1 MTDITFKTETVR
13 FVYRVAGIIIHNNKL
28 LVMKDEN
35 SPYYYIPGGKVGL
48 QELSADA
55 IKREIR
61 EEINIDVKVK
71 RILWIVENFFKD
83 DESGENFHEIGFYYL
98 LELNDEK
105 IFEKGNEFIMT
116 EGGKHR
122 LVFYWKP
129 LEEIK
134 DLYLYPLFIK
144 ENILKLPNS
153 IKHIVENKY

>member
-1 MTDITFKTETVR
+1 MQDITFKTETVR

-48 QELSADA
+48 QELSTDA

-71 RILWIVENFFKD
+71 RMLWIVENFFKD

>member
-35 SPYYYIPGGKVGL
+35 SPYYYIPGGKVGF

-71 RILWIVENFFKD
+71 RMLWIVENFFKD

>member
-1 MTDITFKTETVR
+1 
-13 FVYRVAGIIIHNNKL
+13 
-28 LVMKDEN
+28 MKDEN

-61 EEINIDVKVK
+61 EEINIDVRVK
-71 RILWIVENFFKD
+71 RMLWIVENFFKD

-153 IKHIVENKY
+153 INHIVENKY

>member
-48 QELSADA
+48 QELSTDA

-71 RILWIVENFFKD
+71 RMLWIVENFFKD

-116 EGGKHR
+116 EGGTHR

-134 DLYLYPLFIK
+134 DLYVYPLFIK

-153 IKHIVENKY
+153 ITHIVENKY

>member
-61 EEINIDVKVK
+61 EEINIDVRVK
-71 RILWIVENFFKD
+71 RMLWIVENFFKD

-153 IKHIVENKY
+153 INHIVENKY

>member
-1 MTDITFKTETVR
+1 
-13 FVYRVAGIIIHNNKL
+13 
-28 LVMKDEN
+28 MKDEN

-61 EEINIDVKVK
+61 EEINIDVNVK
-71 RILWIVENFFKD
+71 RMLWIVESFFKD

-153 IKHIVENKY
+153 IKHTVENKY

>member
-71 RILWIVENFFKD
+71 RMLWIVENFFKD